1 MLPDKLIEI
10 MIDPEIKLGT
20 STPKTDPAGDY
31 AWELFRKADKIRPGA
46 FDALERKALQLMG
59 GPNAPTAPPGRAIY
73 GLLVAEGKADIFLTY
88 CTGALEAQKQNA
100 AMFILSSDGQRALAR
115 YGFAAP
121 LLPP

>member
-1 MLPDKLIEI
+1 M
-10 MIDPEIKLGT
+10 
-20 STPKTDPAGDY
+20 
-31 AWELFRKADKIRPGA
+31 RPGGAVGALGPPVSCSA
-46 FDALERKALQLMG
+46 FFSNAS
-59 GPNAPTAPPGRAIY
+59 NAPTAPPGRTIY

-100 AMFILSSDGQRALAR
+100 GQQIVALPDELAVGADYGLTVVTRASPQAYQFAMFILSMDGQRTLAR